1 MIPQNRKYGRMLKNV
16 SLSGTTLF
24 LQAGQ
29 RVRLDQTPFFNG
41 DKPMFAASPTYG
53 RWDILGTM
61 DKRIDNESSILI
73 SADCVRI
80 VN

>member
-16 SLSGTTLF
+16 SIAGTTLF

-29 RVRLDQTPFFNG
+29 RVRLDPANAEPG
-41 DKPMFAASPTYG
+41 PCYHASPTYG
-53 RWDILGTM
+53 RWNMVGSM

-73 SADCVRI
+73 DAADVRI
-80 VN
+80 TQ